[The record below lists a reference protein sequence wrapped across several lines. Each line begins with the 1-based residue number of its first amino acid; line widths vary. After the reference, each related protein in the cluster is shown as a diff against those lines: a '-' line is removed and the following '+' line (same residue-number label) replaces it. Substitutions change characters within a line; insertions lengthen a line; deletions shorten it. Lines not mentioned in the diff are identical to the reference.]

1 MKAVTFL
8 LAHTVGALYNI
19 GETAG
24 FSDEIAADLI
34 ERGIAEPAKV
44 KKQTE
49 APELYKAADFKNED
63 EAVIDALILK
73 HNVSVAANADKAAKV
88 AAIVAAKIAK

>member
-8 LAHTVGALYNI
+8 LAHTVGALYNV

-44 KKQTE
+44 KKQAA
-49 APELYKAADFKNED
+49 APDPYTADDFKDED
-63 EAVIDALILK
+63 EAVIDALIKK
-73 HNVSVAANADKAAKV
+73 HKITVAADSDKAAKI
-88 AAIVAAKIAK
+88 AAIVEAKIAK